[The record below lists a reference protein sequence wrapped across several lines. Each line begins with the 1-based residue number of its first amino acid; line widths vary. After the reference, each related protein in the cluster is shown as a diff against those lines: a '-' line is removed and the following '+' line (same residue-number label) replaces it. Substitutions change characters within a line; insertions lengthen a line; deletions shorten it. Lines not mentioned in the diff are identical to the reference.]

1 MRKVLLIGGTV
12 ILVVVLILCSLLSK
26 AGNSDLLSSYLE
38 SKANEAAAERFVAEA
53 EYEENLERRLRAEGE
68 RELKKAEGEA
78 IKRPACA
85 AAFAVYVQAFLVMF
99 WNIFISTV
107 AILYAVT
114 KFLYPLLKA
123 ARDKVKD
130 KYVKPTI
137 EMQDDTSI

>member
-1 MRKVLLIGGTV
+1 MSTRNLLLISGGV
-12 ILVVVLILCSLLSK
+12 ILVLCLIFGVLLNLPLT
-26 AGNSDLLSSYLE
+26 SDLISTWAA
-38 SKANEAAAERFVAEA
+38 KAEAERYAALA
-53 EYEENLERRLRAEGE
+53 EYEENLEDRLRAEGE

-107 AILYAVT
+107 AILYAVA

>member
-1 MRKVLLIGGTV
+1 MSTRNLLLISGGV
-12 ILVVVLILCSLLSK
+12 ILVLCLIFGVLLNLPLT
-26 AGNSDLLSSYLE
+26 SDLISTWAA
-38 SKANEAAAERFVAEA
+38 KAEAERYAALA
-53 EYEENLERRLRAEGE
+53 EYEENLEDRLRAEGE

-85 AAFAVYVQAFLVMF
+85 AAFAVYVQAFLVVF
-99 WNIFISTV
+99 WNIFIPTV
-107 AILYAVT
+107 AILYVVA

-123 ARDKVKD
+123 TRNKVKD

>member
-1 MRKVLLIGGTV
+1 MSTRNLLLISGGV
-12 ILVVVLILCSLLSK
+12 ILVLCLIFGVLLNLPLT
-26 AGNSDLLSSYLE
+26 SDLISTWAA
-38 SKANEAAAERFVAEA
+38 KAEAERYAALA
-53 EYEENLERRLRAEGE
+53 EYEENLEDRLRAEGE

-85 AAFAVYVQAFLVMF
+85 AAFAVYVQAFLVVF
-99 WNIFISTV
+99 WNIFIPTV
-107 AILYAVT
+107 AILYAVA

-123 ARDKVKD
+123 TRNKVKD